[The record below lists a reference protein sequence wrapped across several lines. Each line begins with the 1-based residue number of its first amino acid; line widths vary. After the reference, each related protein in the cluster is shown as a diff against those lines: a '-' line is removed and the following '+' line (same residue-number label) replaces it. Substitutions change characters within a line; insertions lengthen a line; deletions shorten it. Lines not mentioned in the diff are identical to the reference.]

1 MEQLEDVEKMEKD
14 AQLDQSKQHVQQ
26 LEAQLQSIQE
36 NSEKGH

>member
-14 AQLDQSKQHVQQ
+14 AELDKSKQHVQQ
-26 LEAQLQSIQE
+26 LEAQLQQLHE